1 VHYSDSVIFA
11 IMTQSFFAT
20 ATQSFFRF
28 RRAFFIFVHTL
39 QCLAIFATARSF
51 FRFLSAIF
59 DISSARYS
67 DSVIL
72 L

>member
-11 IMTQSFFAT
+11 IMAQSFFAT
-20 ATQSFFRF
+20 ATQTFFR
-28 RRAFFIFVHTL
+28 FVHTL
-39 QCLAIFATARSF
+39 QCLDIFATARSF
-51 FRFLSAIF
+51 FRFLSVIF